1 MINIRITFEVFIYCT
16 WLVNF
21 YQVITQTHYTHTQYI
36 CIRIHTHICTDTD
49 TCIDTDRHTHT
60 HTHTHTQKKKACSC
74 HLHGHAYM
82 PVHQA
87 GTVSRCRANPPGDG
101 TSAPQEA
108 SAHASRMK
116 MWAPEVPPAPS
127 TIVKHAQLGQ
137 LFPRSPLIGYPY
149 HF

>member
-1 MINIRITFEVFIYCT
+1 MINIRITFEVIIYCT

-21 YQVITQTHYTHTQYI
+21 YQVITQTHYTHTIYMYT
-36 CIRIHTHICTDTD
+36 HTYTHMH
-49 TCIDTDRHTHT
+49 RHRYMHRYRQTHT

>member
-1 MINIRITFEVFIYCT
+1 MTINIRITFEVIIYCT

-21 YQVITQTHYTHTQYI
+21 YQVITHTIYI
-36 CIRIHTHICTDTD
+36 HANICTDT
-49 TCIDTDRHTHT
+49 HTYT
-60 HTHTHTQKKKACSC
+60 HMHARTHKQKEKAYS

-82 PVHQA
+82 LVHQA

-101 TSAPQEA
+101 TSAPQEG

-116 MWAPEVPPAPS
+116 MWAPEVPPEPS

-137 LFPRSPLIGYPY
+137 LLPTFARSPLIGYPY

>member
-1 MINIRITFEVFIYCT
+1 MINIRITFEVIIYCT

-21 YQVITQTHYTHTQYI
+21 YQVITQTHYTHTIYMY
-36 CIRIHTHICTDTD
+36 
-49 TCIDTDRHTHT
+49 THT
-60 HTHTHTQKKKACSC
+60 HTHMNRHRYMHRYIQTDRQTHTHAHTQKKKACSC

-87 GTVSRCRANPPGDG
+87 GTVSRCRANPPGDR

>member
-1 MINIRITFEVFIYCT
+1 MYLASQLLSNNYTDTLHTHNIYIHAYNIYT
-16 WLVNF
+16 R
-21 YQVITQTHYTHTQYI
+21 T
-36 CIRIHTHICTDTD
+36 HTHICTDTD
-49 TCIDTDRHTHT
+49 TCIDTDRHTHVHT
-60 HTHTHTQKKKACSC
+60 HTHAHIHTQKKKACSC

-116 MWAPEVPPAPS
+116 MWAPEVPPEPL

-137 LFPRSPLIGYPY
+137 LLPTFARSPLIGYPY